1 MSTKSKEWQLFKKCR
16 EDIMSGYTRPEQS
29 AMKQK
34 WTDECLVPLGYNHEF
49 EFVRCKEKSDDEKA
63 KLFNEWSDMFKDG
76 KFNPDRRKKVT
87 KKVKPKR
94 GASLDD
100 LSLDEPVVNKPD
112 TINIKEP
119 TEVDEVVDQQVKEI
133 PDLVE
138 LDGAGMTEEEK
149 EAEDYEV
156 TKFPKAPPTEQE
168 KWEALPVKERA
179 KITIEKQK
187 PKPKEDKMPKSKKE
201 LLLEAISALEE
212 EENAG
217 ITEEQVEEIS
227 KRVAVKVFTDLFSE
241 VSETIT
247 STLSS
252 YAEDT
257 KNQ

>member
-1 MSTKSKEWQLFKKCR
+1 MSTKSKEWQDFKKVR
-16 EDIMSGYTRPEQS
+16 EDIMSNYTRPEQS

-76 KFNPDRRKKVT
+76 KFNPDRKPKAT

-100 LSLDEPVVNKPD
+100 LSLDEPEDSPD

-119 TEVDEVVDQQVKEI
+119 TEVDKVVDQQVKEM

-138 LDGAGMTEEEK
+138 Q
-149 EAEDYEV
+149 
-156 TKFPKAPPTEQE
+156 PKPE
-168 KWEALPVKERA
+168 
-179 KITIEKQK
+179 
-187 PKPKEDKMPKSKKE
+187 PKEDIVPKSKKE
-201 LLLEAISALEE
+201 LLLEAINALEE
-212 EENAG
+212 EESAG

-252 YAEDT
+252 YVEDT

>member
-1 MSTKSKEWQLFKKCR
+1 MSTKSKEWQDFKKVR
-16 EDIMSGYTRPEQS
+16 EDIMSNYTRPEQS

-76 KFNPDRRKKVT
+76 KFNPDRKPKAT

-100 LSLDEPVVNKPD
+100 LSLDEPEDSPD

-119 TEVDEVVDQQVKEI
+119 TEVDKVVDQQVKEM

-138 LDGAGMTEEEK
+138 Q
-149 EAEDYEV
+149 
-156 TKFPKAPPTEQE
+156 PKPE
-168 KWEALPVKERA
+168 
-179 KITIEKQK
+179 
-187 PKPKEDKMPKSKKE
+187 PKEDIVPKSKKE
-201 LLLEAISALEE
+201 LLLEAINALEE
-212 EENAG
+212 EESAG

-227 KRVAVKVFTDLFSE
+227 KRVAVKVFTDLLSE

-252 YAEDT
+252 YVEDT

>member
-1 MSTKSKEWQLFKKCR
+1 MSN
-16 EDIMSGYTRPEQS
+16 YTRPEQS

-76 KFNPDRRKKVT
+76 KFNPDRKPKAT

-100 LSLDEPVVNKPD
+100 LSLDEPEDSPD

-119 TEVDEVVDQQVKEI
+119 TEVDKVVDQQVKEM

-138 LDGAGMTEEEK
+138 Q
-149 EAEDYEV
+149 
-156 TKFPKAPPTEQE
+156 PKPE
-168 KWEALPVKERA
+168 
-179 KITIEKQK
+179 
-187 PKPKEDKMPKSKKE
+187 PKEDIVPKSKKE
-201 LLLEAISALEE
+201 LLLEAINALEE
-212 EENAG
+212 EESAG

-227 KRVAVKVFTDLFSE
+227 KRVAVKVFTDLLSE

-252 YAEDT
+252 YVEDT

>member
-1 MSTKSKEWQLFKKCR
+1 MSTKSKEWQSFKKCR
-16 EDIMSGYTRPEQS
+16 EDIMSNYTRPEQS

-76 KFNPDRRKKVT
+76 NFNPDRKSKVT

-100 LSLDEPVVNKPD
+100 LSLNEPVVNKPD

-119 TEVDEVVDQQVKEI
+119 TEVDKVVDQQVKEM

-138 LDGAGMTEEEK
+138 Q
-149 EAEDYEV
+149 
-156 TKFPKAPPTEQE
+156 PKPE
-168 KWEALPVKERA
+168 
-179 KITIEKQK
+179 
-187 PKPKEDKMPKSKKE
+187 PKEDKVPKSKKE
-201 LLLEAISALEE
+201 LLLEAINALEE
-212 EENAG
+212 EESTG

-252 YAEDT
+252 YVEDT

>member
-1 MSTKSKEWQLFKKCR
+1 
-16 EDIMSGYTRPEQS
+16 
-29 AMKQK
+29 
-34 WTDECLVPLGYNHEF
+34 VPLGYNHEF

-63 KLFNEWSDMFKDG
+63 KLFNEWSDMFRDG
-76 KFNPDRRKKVT
+76 KFNPDRKTKVT

-100 LSLDEPVVNKPD
+100 LSLDEPVVNTPD
-112 TINIKEP
+112 TTNIKEP
-119 TEVDEVVDQQVKEI
+119 TEVDKVVDQQVKEM

-138 LDGAGMTEEEK
+138 L
-149 EAEDYEV
+149 
-156 TKFPKAPPTEQE
+156 TEQ
-168 KWEALPVKERA
+168 KP
-179 KITIEKQK
+179 K
-187 PKPKEDKMPKSKKE
+187 PKPKEDKAMPKSKKE

-212 EENAG
+212 EESTG

-252 YAEDT
+252 YVEDT

>member
-1 MSTKSKEWQLFKKCR
+1 MSTKSKEWQSFKKRR
-16 EDIMSGYTRPEQS
+16 EDIMSKYTRPEQS

-76 KFNPDRRKKVT
+76 KFNPDRKSKVT

-119 TEVDEVVDQQVKEI
+119 TEVDKVVDQQVKEM

-138 LDGAGMTEEEK
+138 Q
-149 EAEDYEV
+149 
-156 TKFPKAPPTEQE
+156 P
-168 KWEALPVKERA
+168 
-179 KITIEKQK
+179 K
-187 PKPKEDKMPKSKKE
+187 PKPKEDKVPKSKKE

-252 YAEDT
+252 YVEDT